1 MTLNE
6 KLKQA
11 KKEWSIKSDYDRQ
24 SLEEVLNYN
33 KQFRLE
39 NKEKYPYND
48 RIKEYILENET
59 IDQDLIDQ
67 LGTEIYLSQHDI
79 DNEKKEVYKIKM
91 LEDGWLELNEEAVK
105 ETYKNNQRI
114 IVKANIEMDLFSTSI
129 NQEYKPFV
137 KDNGDCFLMKPKA
150 RSRGYY
156 LHTFKNAFYKVK

>member
-129 NQEYKPFV
+129 NQEY
-137 KDNGDCFLMKPKA
+137 
-150 RSRGYY
+150 
-156 LHTFKNAFYKVK
+156 